1 MPRIDDHRKA
11 AGENLEIFHLKPP
24 FSFFDFIEDRFGDYD
39 SIRRIFSLARSSLA
53 KTLIIESIQ
62 PNGLISEENEDILRL
77 FPSYSNDGL
86 LRISFW
92 NKEITEDSIADMLS
106 EVLIGYAIFKR
117 DVVRE
122 IILINGMFLKLFFL
136 STLISTIAFLDRKYT
151 TLKLEVFHSK
161 LKDCFTV
168 NKMGLIKLALK
179 WH

>member
-53 KTLIIESIQ
+53 KTLI
-62 PNGLISEENEDILRL
+62 
-77 FPSYSNDGL
+77 
-86 LRISFW
+86 
-92 NKEITEDSIADMLS
+92 
-106 EVLIGYAIFKR
+106 
-117 DVVRE
+117 
-122 IILINGMFLKLFFL
+122 
-136 STLISTIAFLDRKYT
+136 
-151 TLKLEVFHSK
+151 LEVFHSK